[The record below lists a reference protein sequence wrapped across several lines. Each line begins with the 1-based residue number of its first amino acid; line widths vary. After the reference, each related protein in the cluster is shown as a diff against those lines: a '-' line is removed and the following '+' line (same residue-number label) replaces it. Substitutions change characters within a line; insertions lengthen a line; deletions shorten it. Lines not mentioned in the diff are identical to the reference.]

1 MSKSYKDNLPISRKQ
16 FIEELRRYQKG
27 SVSRRHFLGVT
38 GLGMAAAVMGA
49 AVPSLKPRKAWA
61 TGDIGDR
68 VILATWPNYHDV
80 SNFDAFTEATG
91 ANVQVNVFGSNEE
104 MLAKL
109 QAGGSGWDVFVP
121 TNYTITTYVGEDL
134 IEPLDLSLIPNY
146 DPSAFDP
153 RFADAGTVDGKAYAM
168 PKNWGTTG
176 YVINTEHNDGKAPD
190 TWKQFWDMTMDSYS
204 GRTMVHDYQLTT
216 IGNALKYFGYSF
228 NSVEPNE
235 LAEAE
240 KLLLEAKPH
249 LYAISSDYQPPLRNG
264 DAWMSMCWTGD
275 GKQLNT
281 DIPAMIYVLGA
292 EGGEIWSDYY
302 AVPKGAPHRAAGYA
316 LINYMLDPAVNAKEV
331 LAHGYPVAD
340 SRTNDLLPPTLL
352 EDPIL
357 YPATELLDA
366 LEFGAAATLTDPN
379 RAELLARF
387 KSA

>member
-1 MSKSYKDNLPISRKQ
+1 MPKDYKDKMPISRRN
-16 FIEELRRYQKG
+16 FIEELRRYEKG

-38 GLGMAAAVMGA
+38 GLGLATAVMAG
-49 AVPSLKPRKAWA
+49 AVPGLRPRRAWSA
-61 TGDIGDR
+61 GELGDR
-68 VILATWPNYHDV
+68 VVLATWPNYHDEA
-80 SNFDAFTEATG
+80 NFAAFTKATG
-91 ANVQVNVFGSNEE
+91 VNVQVNVFGSNEE

-121 TNYTITTYVGEDL
+121 TNYTITTYVGEKL
-134 IEPLDLSLIPNY
+134 IEPLDLKMIPNY
-146 DPSAFDP
+146 AADAFDP
-153 RFADAGTVDGKAYAM
+153 RFSDAGTVGGTVYAV

-176 YVINTEHNDGKAPD
+176 YVVNTKHTKGKKLT
-190 TWKQFWDMTMDSYS
+190 TWKEFWDITKTDFS

-228 NSVEPNE
+228 NSVDPKE
-235 LAEAE
+235 LADAE
-240 KLLLEAKPH
+240 KLLLEVKPH
-249 LYAISSDYQPPLRNG
+249 LFAINSDYQPPLRNG

-275 GKQLNT
+275 GKQLHT
-281 DIPAMIYVLGA
+281 DIPEMEYVLGK

-302 AVPKGAPHRAAGYA
+302 AVPKGAEHRAAGYA
-316 LINYMLDPAVNAKEV
+316 LIDFLLDPAVNAKEV

-340 SRTNDLLPPTLL
+340 SRTNKLLPKELL

-357 YPATELLDA
+357 YPAKELLDA